1 MGINNSVQQNRT
13 VNLLVTVDKKYIE
26 PLCVML
32 ASYGETHKGV
42 STCLYIAHSSLDEQA
57 LSAVRECADKYSI
70 SVESVLITEHWFEN
84 TPVLER
90 LPEESFYRLMAFHY
104 LPAELNRCL
113 YIDPDTIIRQS
124 ITELYNIDLN
134 GCYIAAATHTSK
146 FINKFNN
153 ARLNTKENKVYFN
166 SGVLLMDLEAIR
178 RDFTLEKV
186 LKSLEE
192 NIQRLWL
199 GDQDLTNILFC
210 GKTMLID
217 AKIYNLDERVFHRNR
232 KKFTLE
238 DVENKTAI
246 VHYNGKHKP
255 WLHDYKGVLD
265 RFYPE
270 VENKGPAPV
279 GKWKSQ
285 AKAINGIIKPNN
297 RQRIMIFGILS
308 VIALCVTCW
317 IVFGREVVNVISEP
331 EKFRQWLNGFGPY
344 DEIVFILIRSVQT
357 MIKIIPAEPLEIGS
371 GYAWGA
377 VLGMLYCLIGN
388 FIGTLIILALT
399 RRFGKAFVECFLPS
413 NSLQLLTVFQ
423 NSKKIYVLLFFF
435 YLIPGSPKDGLTYL
449 VGLMNIKV
457 VPFLVLTF
465 IARVPSVLSST
476 LCGSTLAEKQYFIS
490 AVIFAAT
497 LVLALVGGFIY
508 KKYTDKKMQK

>member
-1 MGINNSVQQNRT
+1 MGKTNSVQQNRT

-26 PLCVML
+26 PLRVML
-32 ASYGETHKGV
+32 TSYGETHKGV
-42 STCLYIAHSSLDEQA
+42 PTCLYIAHSSLDEQSLA
-57 LSAVRECADKYSI
+57 IIRECADRYSI

-84 TPVLER
+84 TPVLAR

-104 LPAELNRCL
+104 LPENLDRCL

-124 ITELYNIDLN
+124 LAELYNSDLD
-134 GCYIAAATHTSK
+134 GCYIAAATHTAK
-146 FINKFNN
+146 AVNAANN
-153 ARLNTKENKVYFN
+153 ARLGTQANKVYFN

-178 RDFTLEKV
+178 SDFTLEKV

-199 GDQDLTNILFC
+199 GDQDLINILFC
-210 GKTMLID
+210 GKTKLID
-217 AKIYNLDERVFHRNR
+217 ARIYNLDERVFKRS
-232 KKFTLE
+232 KKSFTLE

-246 VHYNGKHKP
+246 IHYNGKHKP
-255 WLHDYKGVLD
+255 WLEGYKGVLD

-270 VENKGPAPV
+270 VKDKGPAPV

-285 AKAINGIIKPNN
+285 LKAIHGIIRPNN
-297 RQRIMIFGILS
+297 RQKIMIFGILG
-308 VIALCVTCW
+308 VITLCVLCW
-317 IVFGREVVNVISEP
+317 IFFGREVVKVISDP
-331 EKFRQWLNGFGPY
+331 QKFREWLNGFGPY
-344 DEIVFILIRSVQT
+344 DELVFILIRSVQT
-357 MIKIIPAEPLEIGS
+357 IIKIIPAEPLEIGS

-377 VLGMLYCLIGN
+377 GLGMLYCLIGN

-399 RRFGKAFVECFLPS
+399 RRFGRAFVECFLPA
-413 NSLQLLTVFQ
+413 NNLQLISLFK
-423 NSKKIYVLLFFF
+423 NSKKVYALLFFF

-449 VGLMNIKV
+449 VGMMNVKV

-476 LCGSTLAEKQYFIS
+476 LCGSTLAEKQYLIS
-490 AVIFAAT
+490 AIIFGAT
-497 LVLALVGGFIY
+497 FVLALIGGFIY